1 MVPAQPGPPPDT
13 AHADPK
19 HVAVRLDD
27 NGLPGPS
34 SSHGA
39 YYRDRS
45 QTNFQTNRE
54 GTRMS
59 DDDEDPEPSC
69 FEDPEFFYDS
79 DARYE
84 DQ

>member
-1 MVPAQPGPPPDT
+1 MIFKRRFFVHFRSLYRSGG
-13 AHADPK
+13 
-19 HVAVRLDD
+19 LDD

-39 YYRDRS
+39 YYRDRFR
-45 QTNFQTNRE
+45 TNFQTNRE
-54 GTRMS
+54 GVRMS
-59 DDDEDPEPSC
+59 DEDEDPEPSC